1 MVSALILE
9 SLPDIWDPE
18 MRRVYVAGPVTGL
31 PELNYP
37 AFNATAAELRAL
49 GFHVENPAENVPER
63 ESWLG
68 YMRMSLV
75 QIAHSDWM
83 FMLPGWERSR
93 GAKIEHRLAK
103 DIGLLVVYAKHA
115 INPMGYTSRHEASF
129 IEAAR
134 HHWDQGFSAA
144 EVASR
149 LTAELGRPV
158 TKGVISGIT
167 HRHDFTERPSP
178 IRRAPAEGGAP

>member
-1 MVSALILE
+1 MVTTPTLE
-9 SLPDIWDPE
+9 SLPDSSDLAF
-18 MRRVYVAGPVTGL
+18 RTVYVSGPMTGI
-31 PELNYP
+31 PDFNRA
-37 AFNATAAELRAL
+37 AFNAQAARLRAL
-49 GFHVENPAENVPER
+49 GFEVENPAESPHCD
-63 ESWLG
+63 SWQA
-68 YMRMSLV
+68 YMRLD
-75 QIAHSDWM
+75 IARLMLCDWIL
-83 FMLPGWERSR
+83 MLPGWEWSR
-93 GAKIEHRLAK
+93 GAKIEHRLAE

-134 HHWDQGFSAA
+134 QHWDQGFSAA

-167 HRHDFTERPSP
+167 HRHEFTERPSP
-178 IRRAPAEGGAP
+178 IRRASAEGAGP